1 MAATVSLRRRPWAI
15 GAAILGVAMLAV
27 YVALNIA
34 QGNTSWFEVP
44 PWALLM
50 ATGSALAFASAQV
63 ADRRMSRNLL
73 FGAAALFGLIG
84 VLSLFSIGLGFVLA
98 AAVAVVGVI
107 RLSSEKGN
115 RDSTEQ

>member
-1 MAATVSLRRRPWAI
+1 M

-27 YVALNIA
+27 YVTLIIA
-34 QGNTSWFEVP
+34 EGNTSWPEVL

-63 ADRRMSRNLL
+63 VDRRMSRNLL

-84 VLSLFSIGLGFVLA
+84 VLSLFSIGVGFVLA
-98 AAVAVVGVI
+98 AAVAVVGVM